1 VPSRG
6 KSKKD
11 KLNELLE
18 RVQPSSITEELW
30 RELAGLL
37 APISESYLRQL
48 LQATNLPIAQ
58 PFGGVRQSTL
68 EELETSLL
76 EIEREYSKALAS
88 RNPNRAAA
96 CRRAVIQAKDRA
108 RLTSRNEKV
117 DPEKRKLKAEMVEW
131 MLIWLEN
138 PSIFETWVNLR
149 KPAITYPKSPD

>member
-1 VPSRG
+1 
-6 KSKKD
+6 
-11 KLNELLE
+11 LNELLE
-18 RVQPSSITEELW
+18 RVQPPSITQELW
-30 RELAGLL
+30 RELAELL

-48 LQATNLPIAQ
+48 LHAANLPIAQ
-58 PFGGVRQSTL
+58 PFGGVRQSNL

-76 EIEREYSKALAS
+76 EIEKEYSTALAS
-88 RNPNRAAA
+88 GNSNRAAA

-117 DPEKRKLKAEMVEW
+117 DPEKQQLKAEMVDW

-149 KPAITYPKSPD
+149 KSAITYPKSPD